1 FILRHADNDLDHL
14 LEETVPPLA
23 LDRLGIFRAVM
34 AKHRKKAAEEEKT
47 LADERTAELLETA
60 NLKHAEQQLT
70 SDLEAVQ
77 TWLDQRDEHAERQG
91 GLDMQFLAARYSKGK
106 KAVSE
111 FADSRNR
118 AVVFDTGCIEAHT
131 DLLAYQAKAC
141 GKKTD
146 PHLGQV
152 ERYTI
157 LILDATVWPNVRL
170 ILNSLMLALTG
181 ERQHAC

>member
-1 FILRHADNDLDHL
+1 MPSGRREF
-14 LEETVPPLA
+14 LEINPNPGQVRMPVA
-23 LDRLGIFRAVM
+23 
-34 AKHRKKAAEEEKT
+34 
-47 LADERTAELLETA
+47 
-60 NLKHAEQQLT
+60 
-70 SDLEAVQ
+70 
-77 TWLDQRDEHAERQG
+77 QG

-152 ERYTI
+152 ERSSLNTPLPI
-157 LILDATVWPNVRL
+157 LRISVDSQRL
-170 ILNSLMLALTG
+170 QVHHPYPGRDGVAKCPSDS
-181 ERQHAC
+181 E